1 LIPIE
6 KQTIKVLA
14 VDESIKT
21 LEPERVKEVAQV
33 PPSGGSP
40 GRGVSALAVRCLE
53 ATAILMMA
61 LEVAIVLA
69 GVFFRYVLN
78 RPIAGSDEIAG
89 LILVWMTFI
98 GGAVAQ
104 RRRSHPS
111 VSIVVQRLSPAV
123 IAYLDAI
130 TRLVEVIFFVSV
142 CWYSMQLSQLR
153 FGEPSA
159 GAGFDM
165 GLYPVGLVLGATIS
179 LLFSVGQLAAVPRR
193 PLGTVVAVTVAL
205 AAACW
210 AAMHAG
216 IFDPGRIS
224 STTLLLTGF
233 SLLLLMNAPLAVALG
248 FPAMLYLLILGA
260 RNPIMLP
267 QRLIAGADN
276 FVLLA
281 IPLFILAGAMME
293 TGGISRRLVDLAT
306 ALVGHL
312 RGGLAHVTVV
322 AEILFSGIS
331 GSTTADV
338 AAMGALLIPSME
350 KAGYRKEEA
359 ICIVSAASA
368 MGILVPPC
376 LLMVI
381 LATIADISVTALFL
395 AGFLPAAV
403 LAGALM
409 LLIYVKAR
417 RQQWQV
423 AARASWRNLRNATL
437 HAMVP
442 LLLPVI
448 IFGSIFTGAATVT
461 ESAVLAVIYALVVG
475 VLVYRELPLRRLPHL
490 FLEST
495 SLSAMSMWL
504 IASASVFTW
513 LLARDQVPQMVSG
526 VILSLSGARWFFLV
540 ASVLLFIFFAALL
553 EGFPAVII
561 LGPIFYPIA
570 EKMGVSTLHFSI
582 IIVACVGIGLLLPP
596 VGVGLFVA
604 CGIARSTIGRVIRPF
619 APYLLVLLLGL
630 LIVTFI
636 PWITIVLPHHFLTL
650 K

>member
-1 LIPIE
+1 LFKEIIE
-6 KQTIKVLA
+6 V
-14 VDESIKT
+14 EWM
-21 LEPERVKEVAQV
+21 EN
-33 PPSGGSP
+33 
-40 GRGVSALAVRCLE
+40 GVGTAPAEGANVRSLRNIAVRSLE
-53 ATAILMMA
+53 TAAILMMA
-61 LEVAIVLA
+61 VEVVVVLA
-69 GVFFRYVLN
+69 GVIFRYVLN
-78 RPIAGSDEIAG
+78 RPIAGSDEIAD

-104 RRRSHPS
+104 RRRFHPS
-111 VSIVVQRLSPAV
+111 VSIFVQRLSASVVP
-123 IAYLDAI
+123 YLDAI
-130 TRLVEVIFFVSV
+130 TRLVEVVFFAFV
-142 CWYSMQLSQLR
+142 CWYSVQLFRLR
-153 FGEPSA
+153 LGESSA

-165 GLYPVGLVLGATIS
+165 SLYPAALVLGVIIS
-179 LLFSVGQLAAVPRR
+179 FLFAVGQLATVPRR
-193 PLGTVVAVTVAL
+193 PLTVVLGGVAVVVGVVWL
-205 AAACW
+205 AIW
-210 AAMHAG
+210 AGA
-216 IFDPGRIS
+216 FDPTRIS
-224 STTLLLTGF
+224 STVLLIVGF
-233 SLLLLMNAPLAVALG
+233 GALLVMNAPLAVALG
-248 FPAMLYLLILGA
+248 FPAMLYLIILGGS
-260 RNPIMLP
+260 NLLMLP

-281 IPLFILAGAMME
+281 IPLFILAGALME
-293 TGGISRRLVDLAT
+293 TGGISRRLVDLAM

-338 AAMGALLIPSME
+338 AAMGSLLIPSME
-350 KAGYRKEEA
+350 KAGYQKEEA

-395 AGFLPAAV
+395 AGFLPAGV
-403 LAGALM
+403 LAGTLM

-417 RQQWQV
+417 TQQWQV
-423 AARASWRNLRNATL
+423 AARASWGNLGRAVV
-437 HAMVP
+437 HSVVP

-461 ESAVLAVIYALVVG
+461 ESAVLAVVYALFVG
-475 VLVYRELPLRRLPHL
+475 VFLYRELPFRKLPSL

-495 SLSAMSMWL
+495 SLSAISMWL

-526 VILSLSGARWFFLV
+526 VILSLSGSRWFFLL

-570 EKMGVSTLHFSI
+570 AQMGVSTLHFSI
-582 IIVACVGIGLLLPP
+582 IIVACVGIGLFLPP
-596 VGVGLFVA
+596 VGVALFVA
-604 CGIARSTIGRVIRPF
+604 LGIGRSTMARVIRPF
-619 APYLLVLLLGL
+619 APYLMVLFLGL

-636 PWITIVLPHHFLTL
+636 PWITIVLPERFLGL

>member
-1 LIPIE
+1 
-6 KQTIKVLA
+6 
-14 VDESIKT
+14 
-21 LEPERVKEVAQV
+21 
-33 PPSGGSP
+33 
-40 GRGVSALAVRCLE
+40 
-53 ATAILMMA
+53 
-61 LEVAIVLA
+61 
-69 GVFFRYVLN
+69 
-78 RPIAGSDEIAG
+78 
-89 LILVWMTFI
+89 
-98 GGAVAQ
+98 
-104 RRRSHPS
+104 
-111 VSIVVQRLSPAV
+111 
-123 IAYLDAI
+123 
-130 TRLVEVIFFVSV
+130 
-142 CWYSMQLSQLR
+142 
-153 FGEPSA
+153 
-159 GAGFDM
+159 
-165 GLYPVGLVLGATIS
+165 
-179 LLFSVGQLAAVPRR
+179 
-193 PLGTVVAVTVAL
+193 
-205 AAACW
+205 
-210 AAMHAG
+210 
-216 IFDPGRIS
+216 
-224 STTLLLTGF
+224 
-233 SLLLLMNAPLAVALG
+233 
-248 FPAMLYLLILGA
+248 
-260 RNPIMLP
+260 
-267 QRLIAGADN
+267 ADN

-350 KAGYRKEEA
+350 KAGYGKEEA
-359 ICIVSAASA
+359 ISIVSAASA

-417 RQQWQV
+417 RQNWQV
-423 AARASWRNLRNATL
+423 AARASWRNLGKATL
-437 HAMVP
+437 HAIVP

-475 VLVYRELPLRRLPHL
+475 VLVYRELPLSRLPHL

-526 VILSLSGARWFFLV
+526 VILSLSGARWFFLL
-540 ASVLLFIFFAALL
+540 ASVFLFIFFAALL

-570 EKMGVSTLHFSI
+570 ATMGVSTLHFSI
-582 IIVACVGIGLLLPP
+582 IIVACVGIGLFLPP

-604 CGIARSTIGRVIRPF
+604 CGIARSTMSRIIRPF
-619 APYLLVLLLGL
+619 GPYLLVLILGL
-630 LIVTFI
+630 LIVAFI
-636 PWITIVLPHHFLTL
+636 PWITMVLPQHFLTL

>member
-1 LIPIE
+1 VQQE
-6 KQTIKVLA
+6 SVKVFS
-14 VDESIKT
+14 VDESIKRI
-21 LEPERVKEVAQV
+21 EANRPKEVAEV
-33 PPSGGSP
+33 PPSGGSA
-40 GRGVSALAVRCLE
+40 GRGRRALAVRCLE
-53 ATAILMMA
+53 AAAIFTMVV
-61 LEVAIVLA
+61 EVVVVSA
-69 GVFFRYVLN
+69 GVFYRYVLN
-78 RPIAGSDEIAG
+78 RPIQGSDEIAG
-89 LILVWMTFI
+89 LVLVWMTFI

-104 RRRSHPS
+104 RKRSHPS
-111 VSIVVQRLSPAV
+111 VSIVVQRLSPSV
-123 IAYLDAI
+123 VPYLDAI
-130 TRLVEVIFFVSV
+130 TRLVEVVFFISV
-142 CWYSMQLSQLR
+142 CWYSIQLSQLR
-153 FGEPSA
+153 YGEPSA

-165 GLYPVGLVLGATIS
+165 GLYSVGLVLGATIS
-179 LLFSVGQLAAVPRR
+179 LLFAAGQFAAVPRR
-193 PLGTVVAVTVAL
+193 PLATVLGVTLAL
-205 AAACW
+205 AGACW

-216 IFDPGRIS
+216 VFDPGRIS

-233 SLLLLMNAPLAVALG
+233 FLLLLMNAPLAVALG
-248 FPAMLYLLILGA
+248 FPAMLYLFILGGP
-260 RNPIMLP
+260 NPIMLP
-267 QRLIAGADN
+267 QRLVAGADN

-293 TGGISRRLVDLAT
+293 TGGISRRLVDLAM

-350 KAGYRKEEA
+350 KAGYGKEEA
-359 ICIVSAASA
+359 ISIVSAASA

-417 RQQWQV
+417 RQNWQV
-423 AARASWRNLRNATL
+423 AARASWRNLGKATL
-437 HAMVP
+437 HAIVP

-475 VLVYRELPLRRLPHL
+475 VLVYRELPLSRLPHL

-526 VILSLSGARWFFLV
+526 VILSLSGDRWFFLL
-540 ASVLLFIFFAALL
+540 ASVFLFIFFAALL

-570 EKMGVSTLHFSI
+570 ATMGVSTLHFSI
-582 IIVACVGIGLLLPP
+582 IIVACVGIGLFLPP

-604 CGIARSTIGRVIRPF
+604 CGIARSTMSRIIRPF
-619 APYLLVLLLGL
+619 GPYLLVLILGL
-630 LIVTFI
+630 LIVAFI
-636 PWITIVLPHHFLTL
+636 PWITMVLPQHFLTL

>member
-1 LIPIE
+1 MKDGAEAL
-6 KQTIKVLA
+6 
-14 VDESIKT
+14 
-21 LEPERVKEVAQV
+21 
-33 PPSGGSP
+33 PSGGSA
-40 GRGVSALAVRCLE
+40 GRGVSALAARCLE

-61 LEVAIVLA
+61 VEVVVVLA

-89 LILVWMTFI
+89 LLLVWMTFI

-111 VSIVVQRLSPAV
+111 VSIVVQRLSSTVVP
-123 IAYLDAI
+123 YLDAI
-130 TRLVEVIFFVSV
+130 TRLVEVVFFISV
-142 CWYSMQLSQLR
+142 CWYSVQLFQLR

-165 GLYPVGLVLGATIS
+165 GLYSVGLVLGATIS
-179 LLFSVGQLAAVPRR
+179 FLFSVGQLAAVPRR
-193 PLGTVVAVTVAL
+193 PLATVLAVTAAL
-205 AAACW
+205 AGVGW
-210 AAMHAG
+210 VAMHAG

-233 SLLLLMNAPLAVALG
+233 SVLLIMNAPLAVALG
-248 FPAMLYLLILGA
+248 FPAMLYLLILGGP
-260 RNPIMLP
+260 NPIMLP

-281 IPLFILAGAMME
+281 IPLFILAGALME
-293 TGGISRRLVDLAT
+293 TGGISRRLVDLAM

-403 LAGALM
+403 LAGTLM

-423 AARASWRNLRNATL
+423 AARASWRNLGNATL

-475 VLVYRELPLRRLPHL
+475 VLVYRELPLRHLPHL

-495 SLSAMSMWL
+495 SLSAVSMWL

-540 ASVLLFIFFAALL
+540 ASVFLFIFFAALL

-582 IIVACVGIGLLLPP
+582 IIVACVGIGLFLPP

-604 CGIARSTIGRVIRPF
+604 CGIARSTMGRVIRPF
-619 APYLLVLLLGL
+619 GPYLLVLLLGL

-636 PWITIVLPHHFLTL
+636 PWITIVLPRHFLML